1 MDSYIQTFQQDADW
15 DPLEALGADI
25 AHFLSN
31 AKRRKHT
38 WIWGMMHEIR
48 DTGKGYAAIPPRL
61 LDSRLW
67 GEGGAQTGLQEL
79 LRSWLASGS
88 VRRGHRPSGG

>member
-31 AKRRKHT
+31 TKRRKHT

-48 DTGKGYAAIPPRL
+48 DPRKGYAAILPSL
-61 LDSRLW
+61 LDSWSW
-67 GEGGAQTGLQEL
+67 GKGGAQTGGTGVVARE
-79 LRSWLASGS
+79 
-88 VRRGHRPSGG
+88 